1 MIKLVMMLA
10 FLQYEVPTG
19 MTKQCVYQGPT
30 GTYTITIKSY
40 QLCPLSID
48 R

>member
-1 MIKLVMMLA
+1 MIKLVMMIA

-19 MTKQCVYQGPT
+19 MTKQCVYSSPN
-30 GTYTITIKSY
+30 GTYTITIKAY
-40 QLCPLSID
+40 QLCPLTIQ